1 MVGKMFQKDCHQT
14 LDFER
19 SALQNIRRQQLITL
33 SIFNLL
39 LHCAGMFVQIA
50 RDNVQQTCAGDRQ
63 EMDKIEREREIDSD
77 YEIRREKWQKQLCG
91 STKKVTIW

>member
-39 LHCAGMFVQIA
+39 LQCAGMFVQIV

-77 YEIRREKWQKQLCG
+77 YEIRRKKWQKQLCG